1 MRSACFKNVAQ
12 QLEQLAI
19 RIMLKV
25 FMLYLLCKSC
35 IIFVFIFYIILTNF
49 SFDFDFCFWS
59 KQTSNSNNKRESH
72 ATQQKLVLIL
82 RTPNIPKRLL
92 LDRTQQY

>member
-1 MRSACFKNVAQ
+1 MLSRMRSACFKNVAQ

-35 IIFVFIFYIILTNF
+35 IIFVFLFFILFWQIFL
-49 SFDFDFCFWS
+49 
-59 KQTSNSNNKRESH
+59 
-72 ATQQKLVLIL
+72 LIL
-82 RTPNIPKRLL
+82 IFVFGLSKLATVITKEKVMQRNKN
-92 LDRTQQY
+92 

>member
-1 MRSACFKNVAQ
+1 MLSRMRSACFKNVAQ

-35 IIFVFIFYIILTNF
+35 IIFVFYFLYY
-49 SFDFDFCFWS
+49 FDKFFF
-59 KQTSNSNNKRESH
+59 
-72 ATQQKLVLIL
+72 
-82 RTPNIPKRLL
+82 
-92 LDRTQQY
+92 